1 MIPSQETP
9 LELLLPIAISFD
21 KIRVIVKQI
30 RYSSE
35 EKQAY
40 YLYVDMTFDLQTFLS
55 DMCACKC
62 MCVCVYAWNMRLHEH
77 MHIH

>member
-1 MIPSQETP
+1 MTEYTSKYDRNMCKCAHKRCTSPGQETP
-9 LELLLPIAISFD
+9 LELLSAVPFSFD
-21 KIRVIVKQI
+21 KIKVIVKQI

-55 DMCACKC
+55 DMC
-62 MCVCVYAWNMRLHEH
+62 V
-77 MHIH
+77 